1 MQTQAALLIAAA
13 VLVVR
18 ADRYHPADRAGSA
31 AAAAANLAETDP
43 GFWVN
48 DAQAAI
54 TENIQRTVP
63 KSKARN
69 VVMFLGDGMS
79 VPTVT
84 AARIL
89 FGQLKNATGEE
100 AQMSFETFPS
110 TGLVKV
116 SDIEYLI
123 VFRCLLLDVI

>member
-1 MQTQAALLIAAA
+1 MQTQATLLIAAA

-18 ADRYHPADRAGSA
+18 ADRYHPADRAGR
-31 AAAAANLAETDP
+31 AAAANLAETDP